1 MSLSNNTEYFLNN
14 FKIYDSIA
22 AIIWR
27 NESYTYSEILEKI
40 EYWQIKLN
48 EIPEGSVVGLESDF
62 SPKTIAILFTLISK
76 NAIIVPLDNSQ
87 SEKNTKKIEIAE
99 IDYLIKIDHLEN
111 VEILDY
117 KKVES
122 KNLLYDSLIK
132 STTPGLVLFTSG
144 SSGQPKAAFHNL
156 SKLLLKF
163 QTKRDSLLTINFL
176 LFDHWGGLNTL
187 FHILSNGGTVVFLEN
202 RNPDYVCEL
211 IDKWK
216 VELLP
221 TSPTFLNMMLLSRA
235 YERHDLKSLKIITY
249 GSEPMPES
257 VLQKLNTYFPNIKLQ
272 QTYGLIELG
281 VMSSKSKDNESLW
294 VKIGGNGYQTR
305 VVNGLLEIKSDS
317 AMIGYLNAESPYT
330 EDGWFKTG
338 DVGTINEEG
347 YLKITDRTKDLIKS
361 GGEWISSVAL
371 EVAIMAYPKVK
382 EASVI
387 AIPDELWTE
396 RPLAVIVLRDE
407 NDSLS
412 MDVLHSFLLPSFAK
426 YQLPEKI
433 SFIKEIPK
441 TSVGKFDKKEMRRL
455 YAEGKLGV

>member
-1 MSLSNNTEYFLNN
+1 MNLSNNIHYFLNN
-14 FKIYDSIA
+14 FKIYNTKA
-22 AIIWR
+22 AIIWH
-27 NESYTYSEILEKI
+27 NKSYAYSEILEKI
-40 EYWQIKLN
+40 EYWQFKLN
-48 EIPEGSVVGLESDF
+48 VISEAAVVGLESDF
-62 SPKTIAILFTLISK
+62 SPETIAILFTLINK

-87 SEKNTKKIEIAE
+87 SQKNKKKIEIAQL
-99 IDYLIKIDHLEN
+99 DYLIKIDHLEN
-111 VEILDY
+111 VEILHY
-117 KKVES
+117 EKVES

-132 STTPGLVLFTSG
+132 SATPGLVLFTSG

-235 YERHDLKSLKIITY
+235 YERHNLKSLKIITY

-257 VLQKLNTYFPNIKLQ
+257 VLKKLNKYFLNIKLQ

-294 VKIGGNGYQTR
+294 VKIGGNGYETR
-305 VVNGLLEIKSDS
+305 VIDGLLEIKSDS

-330 EDGWFKTG
+330 EDGWFRTG
-338 DVGTINEEG
+338 DAVEVDGEYFKILGRKSELINV
-347 YLKITDRTKDLIKS
+347 
-361 GGEWISSVAL
+361 GGEKVYPQ
-371 EVAIMAYPKVK
+371 EVENLILSIDHVLDVQVYGEKHPFTGNIVCAKILF
-382 EASVI
+382 
-387 AIPDELWTE
+387 DEKCELDI
-396 RPLAVIVLRDE
+396 L
-407 NDSLS
+407 
-412 MDVLHSFLLPSFAK
+412 K
-426 YQLPEKI
+426 
-433 SFIKEIPK
+433 KEIK
-441 TSVGKFDKKEMRRL
+441 QTCKKMLESFKVPVKIYITNETLYSNRFKKMRIS
-455 YAEGKLGV
+455 

>member
-1 MSLSNNTEYFLNN
+1 MSSSNNIQYFLNN
-14 FKIYDSIA
+14 FKFYDSKA
-22 AIIWR
+22 AVIWR
-27 NESYTYSEILEKI
+27 NERYTYSEFLEKI

-62 SPKTIAILFTLISK
+62 SPITIAILFTLISK

-99 IDYLIKIDHLEN
+99 VDYLIKIDHLEN

-117 KKVES
+117 EKVES
-122 KNLLYDSLIK
+122 KNSLYESLIK

-235 YERHDLKSLKIITY
+235 YERHDLKSLKIISY

-257 VLQKLNTYFPNIKLQ
+257 VLQKLNEYFPNIKLQ

-330 EDGWFKTG
+330 EDGWFRTG
-338 DVGTINEEG
+338 DAVEVDGEYFKILGRKSELINV
-347 YLKITDRTKDLIKS
+347 
-361 GGEWISSVAL
+361 GGEKVYPQEVENVIISIAEVLDVHVYGEKNPFTGNIVCANILVNTDTNKDILKRSIKILCREKL
-371 EVAIMAYPKVK
+371 ETFKNPVK
-382 EASVI
+382 INFVYKPFYSS
-387 AIPDELWTE
+387 
-396 RPLAVIVLRDE
+396 R
-407 NDSLS
+407 
-412 MDVLHSFLLPSFAK
+412 
-426 YQLPEKI
+426 Y
-433 SFIKEIPK
+433 
-441 TSVGKFDKKEMRRL
+441 KKERIL
-455 YAEGKLGV
+455 K

>member
-317 AMIGYLNAESPYT
+317 AMIGYLNADSPYT

-338 DVGTINEEG
+338 DAVEVDGEYFKILGRKSELINVGGEKVYPQEVENLILTINHVLDVQVYGEKHSFTG
-347 YLKITDRTKDLIKS
+347 NIVCAKIVSDYRCD
-361 GGEWISSVAL
+361 L
-371 EVAIMAYPKVK
+371 EVLK
-382 EASVI
+382 
-387 AIPDELWTE
+387 
-396 RPLAVIVLRDE
+396 
-407 NDSLS
+407 
-412 MDVLHSFLLPSFAK
+412 
-426 YQLPEKI
+426 
-433 SFIKEIPK
+433 KEIKQVCK
-441 TSVGKFDKKEMRRL
+441 TKLESFKVPVKIIITNETLYSNRFKKQRIS
-455 YAEGKLGV
+455 

>member
-1 MSLSNNTEYFLNN
+1 MNLSNNIQYFLNN
-14 FKIYDSIA
+14 FKIYNTKA
-22 AIIWR
+22 AIIWH
-27 NESYTYSEILEKI
+27 NKSYTYSEILEKI
-40 EYWQIKLN
+40 EYWQINLN

-62 SPKTIAILFTLISK
+62 SPITIAILFTLISK
-76 NAIIVPLDNSQ
+76 NIIIVPLDNSQ

-122 KNLLYDSLIK
+122 KNSLYESLIK

-144 SSGQPKAAFHNL
+144 SSGHPKAAFHNF

-235 YERHDLKSLKIITY
+235 YERHNLKSLKIITY

-257 VLQKLNTYFPNIKLQ
+257 VLQKLNYFFPNLKLQ

-294 VKIGGNGYQTR
+294 VKIGGRGYQTR
-305 VVNGLLEIKSDS
+305 VVDGLLEIKSDS

-330 EDGWFKTG
+330 EDGWFRTG
-338 DVGTINEEG
+338 DAVEVDGEYFKILGRKSELINV
-347 YLKITDRTKDLIKS
+347 
-361 GGEWISSVAL
+361 GGEKVYPQEVENIIILIDNVLDVQVYGEKHPFTGNIVCANILINL
-371 EVAIMAYPKVK
+371 ETDKDFVK
-382 EASVI
+382 RSI
-387 AIPDELWTE
+387 KNIC
-396 RPLAVIVLRDE
+396 
-407 NDSLS
+407 
-412 MDVLHSFLLPSFAK
+412 K
-426 YQLPEKI
+426 EKLEP
-433 SFIKEIPK
+433 FKNPIKINFVYKPFY
-441 TSVGKFDKKEMRRL
+441 SNRFKKERF
-455 YAEGKLGV
+455 K

>member
-1 MSLSNNTEYFLNN
+1 MSLSNNIQYFLSN
-14 FKIYDSIA
+14 FKIYNGKVA
-22 AIIWR
+22 VVWH

-40 EYWQIKLN
+40 DYWHIKLGD
-48 EIPEGSVVGLESDF
+48 ISEGSVVGLESDF
-62 SPKTIAILFTLISK
+62 SPETIAILFALICK
-76 NAIIVPLDNSQ
+76 NATIVPLDNSQ
-87 SEKNTKKIEIAE
+87 SEKNTKKIQIAE
-99 IDYLIKIDHLEN
+99 IDYLIKIDRFESI
-111 VEILDY
+111 EILNY
-117 KKVES
+117 RGYES
-122 KNLLYDSLIK
+122 KNLLYDTLIK
-132 STTPGLVLFTSG
+132 SKTPGLVLFTSG

-235 YERHDLKSLKIITY
+235 YERHNLKSLKIITY

-257 VLQKLNTYFPNIKLQ
+257 LLQKLNLYFPYVKLQ

-281 VMSSKSKDNESLW
+281 VMSSKSKDNASLW
-294 VKIGGNGYQTR
+294 VKIGGNGYETR
-305 VVNGLLEIKSDS
+305 VNDGLLEIKSDS

-338 DVGTINEEG
+338 DAVEVDGEYFKILGRKSELINVGGEKVYPQEVENIIILVENVLDVQVYGEKHPFTGNIVCANILINLE
-347 YLKITDRTKDLIKS
+347 TDGDVVKRSIKS
-361 GGEWISSVAL
+361 ICKEKLEPYKNPVKINFVNEPFYSS
-371 EVAIMAYPKVK
+371 
-382 EASVI
+382 
-387 AIPDELWTE
+387 
-396 RPLAVIVLRDE
+396 R
-407 NDSLS
+407 
-412 MDVLHSFLLPSFAK
+412 F
-426 YQLPEKI
+426 
-433 SFIKEIPK
+433 
-441 TSVGKFDKKEMRRL
+441 KKER
-455 YAEGKLGV
+455 YKL

>member
-1 MSLSNNTEYFLNN
+1 MNLSNNTQYFLNN
-14 FKIYDSIA
+14 FKIYDNIA
-22 AIIWR
+22 AVIWR
-27 NESYTYSEILEKI
+27 NESYTYSQILEKI
-40 EYWQIKLN
+40 EYWQIKLK

-99 IDYLIKIDHLEN
+99 IDYLIKIDHSEN

-122 KNLLYDSLIK
+122 KNSLYESLIK
-132 STTPGLVLFTSG
+132 SKTPGLVLFTSG

-235 YERHDLKSLKIITY
+235 YERHNLKSLKIITY

-257 VLQKLNTYFPNIKLQ
+257 VLHKLNKYFPNIKLQ

-338 DVGTINEEG
+338 DAVEVDGEYFKILGRKSELINVGGEKVYPQEVENLILTINHVLDVQVYGEKHTFTGNIVCAKIEFDDQCDMEV
-347 YLKITDRTKDLIKS
+347 LKKEIKQVCKSKLESFKVPVKITITNETLYSNR
-361 GGEWISSVAL
+361 
-371 EVAIMAYPKVK
+371 
-382 EASVI
+382 
-387 AIPDELWTE
+387 
-396 RPLAVIVLRDE
+396 
-407 NDSLS
+407 
-412 MDVLHSFLLPSFAK
+412 F
-426 YQLPEKI
+426 
-433 SFIKEIPK
+433 
-441 TSVGKFDKKEMRRL
+441 KKQRNS
-455 YAEGKLGV
+455 

>member
-1 MSLSNNTEYFLNN
+1 MSSLNN
-14 FKIYDSIA
+14 IQFFLKNFEIYNDKN
-22 AIIWR
+22 AIIWK
-27 NESYTYSEILEKI
+27 NKSYSYSEILEKI
-40 EYWQIKLN
+40 DYWKYNLN
-48 EIPEGSVVGLESDF
+48 EISEGAVVGLESDF
-62 SPKTIAILFTLISK
+62 SPETIAILFTLISK

-87 SEKNTKKIEIAE
+87 SEKNIRKIEISE
-99 IDYLIKIDHLEN
+99 IDYLIKIDHLEK

-122 KNLLYDSLIK
+122 KNLLYESLIK
-132 STTPGLVLFTSG
+132 SRTPGLVLFTSG
-144 SSGQPKAAFHNL
+144 SSGQPKAAFHNF

-235 YERHDLKSLKIITY
+235 YERHDLRSLKIISY

-257 VLQKLNTYFPNIKLQ
+257 VLQKLNKYFPNIKLQ

-305 VVNGLLEIKSDS
+305 VVNGLLEVKSDS
-317 AMIGYLNAESPYT
+317 AMIGYLNAVSPYT

-338 DVGTINEEG
+338 DAVEVDGEYFKILGRKSELINVGGEKVYPQEVENLILTINHVLDVQVYGEKHPFTGNIVCAKVFFDDKCEVDV
-347 YLKITDRTKDLIKS
+347 LKKEIKQICKVKLESFKVPVKIFITDKAFY
-361 GGEWISSVAL
+361 SS
-371 EVAIMAYPKVK
+371 
-382 EASVI
+382 
-387 AIPDELWTE
+387 
-396 RPLAVIVLRDE
+396 R
-407 NDSLS
+407 
-412 MDVLHSFLLPSFAK
+412 F
-426 YQLPEKI
+426 
-433 SFIKEIPK
+433 
-441 TSVGKFDKKEMRRL
+441 KKQRII
-455 YAEGKLGV
+455 